1 MIIPYIVIYVIYD
14 LFFRLFQVTLRQ
26 DAQSVFTDDVVFE
39 NSLGPINFKTDS
51 VYSGFLEGNFLIVV
65 LLDQNNKYNVY
76 ILHSLLLF
84 LDSPSSSVQGIVTE
98 EGHFDGHISTPTEHF
113 YIEPAKR

>member
-1 MIIPYIVIYVIYD
+1 MLYTIHI
-14 LFFRLFQVTLRQ
+14 FRLFQVTLRQ

-65 LLDQNNKYNVY
+65 LLDQNT
-76 ILHSLLLF
+76 L
-84 LDSPSSSVQGIVTE
+84 
-98 EGHFDGHISTPTEHF
+98 
-113 YIEPAKR
+113 